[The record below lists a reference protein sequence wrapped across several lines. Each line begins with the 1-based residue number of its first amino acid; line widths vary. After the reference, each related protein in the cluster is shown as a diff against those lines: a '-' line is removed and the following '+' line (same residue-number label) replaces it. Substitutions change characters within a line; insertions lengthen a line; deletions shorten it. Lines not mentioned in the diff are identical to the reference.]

1 MDLSIIQQIF
11 DLFIEFSVTFAITLA
26 FMEYIFQFILRIAF
40 GRSKDKNIV

>member
-1 MDLSIIQQIF
+1 MDLAIIQDIF
-11 DLFIEFSVTFAITLA
+11 NLFIQFSVTFAVSLA